1 MVRLNI
7 CRNINLKDCG
17 AESVFEHGEGCLKPD
32 FLLANLLLFKIMK
45 SCQDTEHLEQNSVN
59 LFFSKGGAQGMRTAW
74 PVEKSRSPALIIRH
88 PSLHQGV
95 HEQLSTQTFS
105 LQRLTLSGTEAS

>member
-1 MVRLNI
+1 
-7 CRNINLKDCG
+7 
-17 AESVFEHGEGCLKPD
+17 
-32 FLLANLLLFKIMK
+32 
-45 SCQDTEHLEQNSVN
+45 
-59 LFFSKGGAQGMRTAW
+59 MRTAW